1 MLAIQRLYTFICN
14 IQQLHE
20 FDALLIK
27 GHQSKRSVCK
37 ALFAKLKMPT
47 TLTEES
53 LTNPSDV
60 EVMPAVATHDWLLRN
75 RLTRVEETW
84 AAVLEDECGP
94 ALVALLTRLRELCA
108 PDGQAKAADASP
120 VLKLIEELE
129 LSDAIKMA
137 RAFAL
142 YFQLINIVEQ
152 HYEQR
157 GQQQQYRAA
166 YEDAAIASAEQT
178 AAKKTG
184 HSVGQSNGHTE
195 TSGHSANSH
204 SPNSHSAN
212 NHTANELSSSDPE
225 AGRDVGTFY
234 WLFPTLKRLNVPPK
248 MIQRLLDQ
256 LDVRLVFTAH
266 PTEIVR
272 HTIRDKQR
280 RISAILRQLDREEE
294 SARSLGLVSS
304 WEINALQA
312 QLVEEIRLWWRT
324 DELHQFKPSVLDEV
338 DFTLH
343 YFDVVLFDTI
353 PQLHQRI
360 CRALEGTFP
369 TLNPPRHNFC
379 RFGSWVGSDRDGN
392 PSVTP
397 QVTWKTA
404 NFQRNM
410 VVGKYITSVKNL
422 THLLSLSLHWSEVL
436 PELLESLEQ
445 DQTQMPELYDELAIR
460 YRQEPYRLKLAY
472 IEKRLEN
479 TLERSNKLYNGEY
492 LQEQEANLDIGVAD
506 GLIYR
511 TGDDF
516 LSELKLIQTNLKET
530 NLVCQDLE
538 ELICRVEI
546 YGFNL
551 AQLDIRQESTNHSD
565 AISEVA
571 QYLGVLDKSYNDLT
585 EEERTSWLIGELRT
599 RRPLIPG
606 ELPFSEKTSEII
618 QTFRMLRRLHQE
630 FGPDICQ
637 SYIISMSHTASD
649 LLEVAL
655 LAKEAGL
662 YDPATGISAIK
673 VVPLFETVEDLR
685 RAPDV
690 MQQLWELPLYRAMLQ
705 GGYEAIE
712 AAKTKPEEAE
722 TSLQEVMLGYSD
734 SNKDSGFLSSNWEIH
749 KAQRALQ
756 GIADN
761 YNIAL
766 RIFHGRGGSVGRGGG
781 PAYEAILA
789 QPGRSVDG
797 RIKITEQGEVLASKY
812 NLPDLALYNLETVT
826 TAVIQGSVLN
836 NSFDAIEPWNEIMER
851 LSVRSRQHYRALI
864 YEQPDLV
871 DFFHQVTPV
880 QEISQLQI
888 SSRPA
893 RRKGKRN
900 LEGLRA
906 IPWVFSWTQTRFL
919 LPSWYGVGTAL
930 NEFIDENVEEHLEM
944 LRYFYSKWPF
954 FKMVI
959 SKVEMTLSKVD
970 LQIAQHFVSQLSS
983 DEKREDFQVMFDQIA
998 AEFYL
1003 TREVVLSITNHSK
1016 LLDGDPALQRSVQLR
1031 NGSIVPLS
1039 FLQVA
1044 LLKRL
1049 REYGNDAV
1057 TGRVRSRYSKGE
1069 LLRGA
1074 LLTINGVAAGMR
1086 NTG

>member
-1 MLAIQRLYTFICN
+1 
-14 IQQLHE
+14 
-20 FDALLIK
+20 
-27 GHQSKRSVCK
+27 
-37 ALFAKLKMPT
+37 MPT
-47 TLTEES
+47 TLTDAS
-53 LTNPSDV
+53 AV
-60 EVMPAVATHDWLLRN
+60 EVMPAVASHDWLLRN
-75 RLTRVEETW
+75 RLKRVEETW

-94 ALVALLTRLRELCA
+94 TLVALLTRLRKLCA
-108 PDGQAKAADASP
+108 PDGQAQAANAAP

-129 LSDAIKMA
+129 LSDAIKMS

-166 YEDAAIASAEQT
+166 YEDAAIASAEH
-178 AAKKTG
+178 AGNALPPANG
-184 HSVGQSNGHTE
+184 HSSSSNSQSSNSTQSAAGNGT
-195 TSGHSANSH
+195 AQDNSH
-204 SPNSHSAN
+204 SSHANADSSAME
-212 NHTANELSSSDPE
+212 TSTDIDT
-225 AGRDVGTFY
+225 GRDVGTFY

-248 MIQRLLDQ
+248 MIQRLIDQ

-280 RISAILRQLDREEE
+280 RISSILRQLDREEE
-294 SARSLGLVSS
+294 SARALGLVSS
-304 WEINALQA
+304 WDVKALQA

-353 PQLHQRI
+353 PQLYQRI

-369 TLNPPRHNFC
+369 TLKPPRHNFC

-404 NFQRNM
+404 NYQRNM
-410 VVGKYITSVKNL
+410 VIGKYVKSIEGL
-422 THLLSLSLHWSEVL
+422 THRLSLSLHWSEVL
-436 PELLESLEQ
+436 PDLLESLEH
-445 DQTQMPELYDELAIR
+445 DQTQMPEIYEKLAIR

-472 IEKRLEN
+472 IEHRLLA
-479 TLERSNKLYNGEY
+479 TAARSEKLYNGDY
-492 LQEQEANLDIGVAD
+492 LQEQEANLDSELANGR
-506 GLIYR
+506 LYR
-511 TGDDF
+511 SGDDF
-516 LSELKLIQTNLKET
+516 LHELQLIQSNLKET
-530 NLVCQDLE
+530 GLVCEDLE
-538 ELICRVEI
+538 KLICQVEI

-565 AISEVA
+565 TINELTEYLGLLETPYNEMSETQKNEWLISE
-571 QYLGVLDKSYNDLT
+571 LG
-585 EEERTSWLIGELRT
+585 T
-599 RRPLIPG
+599 RRPMIPG
-606 ELPFSEKTSEII
+606 ELPFSEKANEII
-618 QTFRMLRRLHQE
+618 ATFRLVRKLHQE
-630 FGPDICQ
+630 FGPGICQ
-637 SYIISMSHTASD
+637 SYIISMSHTTSD

-662 YDPATGISAIK
+662 YDPVTGICALKI
-673 VVPLFETVEDLR
+673 VPLFETVEDLR
-685 RAPDV
+685 RAPEV
-690 MQQLWELPLYRAMLQ
+690 MTQLWELPLYRAMLH
-705 GGYEAIE
+705 GGYAAME
-712 AAKTKPEEAE
+712 AAQASPEDAE

-749 KAQRALQ
+749 KAQQALQ
-756 GIADN
+756 EIADK
-761 YNIAL
+761 YTVAL

-826 TAVIQGSVLN
+826 TAVIQGSVLGS
-836 NSFDAIEPWNEIMER
+836 SFDSIDGWNEIMER

-900 LEGLRA
+900 LDGLRA

-930 NEFIDENVEEHLEM
+930 KEFIEENKEEHLEM
-944 LRYFYSKWPF
+944 LRYFYAKWPF

-959 SKVEMTLSKVD
+959 SKVEMTLAKVD
-970 LQIAQHFVSQLSS
+970 LQIAQHYVTQLSS
-983 DEKREDFQVMFDQIA
+983 DEKREDFQAMFDQIA

-1003 TREVVLSITNHSK
+1003 TREVVLQITDHSK
-1016 LLDGDPALQRSVQLR
+1016 LLDG
-1031 NGSIVPLS
+1031 
-1039 FLQVA
+1039 
-1044 LLKRL
+1044 
-1049 REYGNDAV
+1049 
-1057 TGRVRSRYSKGE
+1057 
-1069 LLRGA
+1069 
-1074 LLTINGVAAGMR
+1074 
-1086 NTG
+1086 